1 MRLVMM
7 LILVCMVVG
16 LLSTLMVPGSNEQI
30 PAGDPL
36 EESLSPT
43 R

>member
-7 LILVCMVVG
+7 LILLCMIAGV
-16 LLSTLMVPGSNEQI
+16 LSTLMVPGSNEQI

-36 EESLSPT
+36 EESL
-43 R
+43 RQAR